1 MDRYREERAKIEK
14 RLAEGGAI
22 DEEQEFQSSDDEKV
36 PKKVEE
42 EKKEPQQM
50 MMQQQLPAQP
60 QQLGGF
66 KGAALVSD
74 DRGRKAKTEQQP
86 MQGFYRPR
94 QASACDFMSDEEV
107 DSDELGSDIEGNR
120 AQGSS
125 GQPQQQIPSLTGQLL
140 FGTVQQLQNSVQ
152 PQNRKL
158 SVDSAGSSGS

>member
-14 RLAEGGAI
+14 RLAEGGTI
-22 DEEQEFQSSDDEKV
+22 DEDQEFQSSGDEKV

-60 QQLGGF
+60 QQLGAF
-66 KGAALVSD
+66 KGAALVSG

-86 MQGFYRPR
+86 VQGFYRPR
-94 QASACDFMSDEEV
+94 QASLCDYLSDEEV

-125 GQPQQQIPSLTGQLL
+125 GQP
-140 FGTVQQLQNSVQ
+140 
-152 PQNRKL
+152 
-158 SVDSAGSSGS
+158 